1 MGNLVAFIN
10 SFISY
15 LLVFVV
21 FAAVIIA
28 AVKVGITARHKKDAK
43 DAQNAQSADAQE
55 YNIRYSSLVPFC
67 VQISCL
73 HENLNA
79 KGYEGSA
86 IL

>member
-28 AVKVGITARHKKDAK
+28 AVKVGITARHKKDAR

-55 YNIRYSSLVPFC
+55 
-67 VQISCL
+67 
-73 HENLNA
+73 
-79 KGYEGSA
+79 
-86 IL
+86 

>member
-43 DAQNAQSADAQE
+43 DAQNAQSGQPASE
-55 YNIRYSSLVPFC
+55 HSGIRRDRC
-67 VQISCL
+67 
-73 HENLNA
+73 
-79 KGYEGSA
+79 G
-86 IL
+86 

>member
-28 AVKVGITARHKKDAK
+28 AVKGGITARHKKDAK

-55 YNIRYSSLVPFC
+55 
-67 VQISCL
+67 
-73 HENLNA
+73 
-79 KGYEGSA
+79 
-86 IL
+86 

>member
-43 DAQNAQSADAQE
+43 DAQNAQSADAQDKSYGME
-55 YNIRYSSLVPFC
+55 TFWKNRKMEAV
-67 VQISCL
+67 
-73 HENLNA
+73 
-79 KGYEGSA
+79 
-86 IL
+86 

>member
-1 MGNLVAFIN
+1 MENLVAFIN

-43 DAQNAQSADAQE
+43 GTKGA
-55 YNIRYSSLVPFC
+55 PF
-67 VQISCL
+67 
-73 HENLNA
+73 
-79 KGYEGSA
+79 YEQK
-86 IL
+86 

>member
-28 AVKVGITARHKKDAK
+28 AVKVGITGKKDAK
-43 DAQNAQSADAQE
+43 ERAECNAQE
-55 YNIRYSSLVPFC
+55 
-67 VQISCL
+67 
-73 HENLNA
+73 
-79 KGYEGSA
+79 
-86 IL
+86 

>member
-28 AVKVGITARHKKDAK
+28 AVKVGIPARHKKDAK

-55 YNIRYSSLVPFC
+55 
-67 VQISCL
+67 
-73 HENLNA
+73 
-79 KGYEGSA
+79 
-86 IL
+86 

>member
-55 YNIRYSSLVPFC
+55 YNIRYSSLVPFFI
-67 VQISCL
+67 QIPCL